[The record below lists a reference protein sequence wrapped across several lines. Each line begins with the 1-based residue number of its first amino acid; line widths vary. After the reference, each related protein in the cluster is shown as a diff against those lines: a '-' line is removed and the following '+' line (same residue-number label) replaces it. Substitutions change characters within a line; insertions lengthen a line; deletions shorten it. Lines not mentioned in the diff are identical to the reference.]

1 MNIIDTITTQY
12 AEGQEIKTLIEKSTE
27 KVHEL
32 EKNMASYENELQQIK
47 DFDAFKE
54 FRMEKFGPNS
64 KPLTYWTRTFEN
76 IIIDVDNFR
85 AG

>member
-12 AEGQEIKTLIEKSTE
+12 AEGQEIKSLIEKTTE

-64 KPLTYWTRTFEN
+64 KPLTYWARAFKN
-76 IIIDVDNFR
+76 IIIDVDLFR